1 MLYLNIVLFSLKV
14 IVLFYLKHKAVLDPV
29 HVATSEMKI
38 SVTQAI
44 LATGS
49 ILDVG
54 MGPGYTLDSYYFIFQ
69 KPSGKKI
76 FKAIKINEIYF

>member
-1 MLYLNIVLFSLKV
+1 MLYSNIVLFSLKV
-14 IVLFYLKHKAVLDPV
+14 IVLFYLKHKAVLDLV
-29 HVATSEMKI
+29 QVATSEIKI

-54 MGPGYTLDSYYFIFQ
+54 TGPGYNLDSYYFIFQ

-76 FKAIKINEIYF
+76 IKDIKIHEIYF